1 LTTCCRHTIDKNI
14 TSHHPSNNTKAN
26 NNYNENPKATAI
38 VGMKLLSSH
47 LKNFTEQREYWAI
60 TLNANSGV
68 RECWANS
75 GANNSKAVRPP
86 KGTPMGCAVPD

>member
-14 TSHHPSNNTKAN
+14 TSHHPSNNT
-26 NNYNENPKATAI
+26 NPKATAI
-38 VGMKLLSSH
+38 VGIKLLSIH